1 MACWPR
7 PMKPMLILSLALPFL
22 PLAGA
27 NKGASRALAAD
38 GIISADVP
46 NAERRKKL
54 RREMLLLILYRFNV
68 FS

>member
-1 MACWPR
+1 
-7 PMKPMLILSLALPFL
+7 MKPMLILSLALPFFAL
-22 PLAGA
+22 VGA

-54 RREMLLLILYRFNV
+54 RREILLLIEYKI
-68 FS
+68 